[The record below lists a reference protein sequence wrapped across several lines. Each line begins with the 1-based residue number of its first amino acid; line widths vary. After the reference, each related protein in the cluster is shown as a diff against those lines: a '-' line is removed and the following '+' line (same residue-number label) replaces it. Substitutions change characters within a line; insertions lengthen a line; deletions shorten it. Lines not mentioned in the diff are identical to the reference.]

1 MPNDS
6 LRVIAAMARKG
17 GSGKTTLSRAL
28 ISAAIAAGR
37 RVTLMDT
44 DGTDALG
51 AWYERAEGAGY
62 SSPLLSRTRA
72 LSIVAIEQEI
82 DRVYAEDLADL
93 IFIDTAGVGADWSDS
108 VAVLADHIVTP
119 VMLSTTDLKVGIQT
133 ADWFAHLRTR
143 VDDPSALPQHHVVLN
158 MVPAKPTKADAELIA
173 QAVNCFPVVETV
185 MMHRNAFKEMD
196 RLGLLH
202 AIALARQN
210 DPNPLMKPHARPLV
224 EALEEATDIL
234 NTIISG

>member
-62 SSPLLSRTRA
+62 SSPLLTRTMA
-72 LSIVAIEQEI
+72 LSVGAIEQEI
-82 DRVYAEDLADL
+82 DRIYDENLADL
-93 IFIDTAGVGADWSDS
+93 IFIGLTAGFFAAT
-108 VAVLADHIVTP
+108 VAMVLA
-119 VMLSTTDLKVGIQT
+119 L
-133 ADWFAHLRTR
+133 TR
-143 VDDPSALPQHHVVLN
+143 L
-158 MVPAKPTKADAELIA
+158 
-173 QAVNCFPVVETV
+173 
-185 MMHRNAFKEMD
+185 
-196 RLGLLH
+196 
-202 AIALARQN
+202 
-210 DPNPLMKPHARPLV
+210 
-224 EALEEATDIL
+224 
-234 NTIISG
+234 

>member
-62 SSPLLSRTRA
+62 SSPLLTRTRA

-93 IFIDTAGVGADWSDS
+93 IFIGTAGGGA
-108 VAVLADHIVTP
+108 
-119 VMLSTTDLKVGIQT
+119 
-133 ADWFAHLRTR
+133 
-143 VDDPSALPQHHVVLN
+143 
-158 MVPAKPTKADAELIA
+158 
-173 QAVNCFPVVETV
+173 
-185 MMHRNAFKEMD
+185 
-196 RLGLLH
+196 
-202 AIALARQN
+202 
-210 DPNPLMKPHARPLV
+210 
-224 EALEEATDIL
+224 
-234 NTIISG
+234 

>member
-44 DGTDALG
+44 DGTDALA

-62 SSPLLSRTRA
+62 SSPLLTRTKA
-72 LSIVAIEQEI
+72 LSIAAIEQEI
-82 DRVYAEDLADL
+82 ERIYDEDLADL

-119 VMLSTTDLKVGIQT
+119 VMLSTTDFKVGIQT

-143 VDDPSALPQHHVVLN
+143 VDDPSALPRHHVVLN
-158 MVPAKPTKADAELIA
+158 MVPTKPTKADAELIA
-173 QAVNCFPVVETV
+173 QAVNCFPVIETV

-210 DPNPLMKPHARPLV
+210 DPNPLMKPHVRPLV

-234 NTIISG
+234 NAIISG